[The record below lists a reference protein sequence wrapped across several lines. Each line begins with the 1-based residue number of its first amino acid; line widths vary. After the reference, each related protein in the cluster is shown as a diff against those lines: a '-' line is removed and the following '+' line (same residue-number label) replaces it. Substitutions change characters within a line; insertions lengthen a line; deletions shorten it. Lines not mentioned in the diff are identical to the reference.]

1 MNYTEAMD
9 FINSVSWLGSKP
21 GLDRIRELL
30 HRLGDPQEQLR
41 FVHVAGTNGKGSTSS
56 MIASVLPEAGY
67 KTGLSTS
74 PHLWRFNERMC
85 INGAAISDEAL
96 AEIVTLI
103 APAAQSMENA
113 CTEFEI
119 SMAATLVYFA
129 RQGCDIVV
137 LEVGLGGRLDATNV
151 IPAPECAVIC
161 NIGLDHTEYLG
172 HTVEA
177 IAKEKAGIMKGAPVV
192 SYQQI
197 PGVAA
202 VLEAEAKMVGSP
214 ISFADFSA
222 IVPVSDSPVGQ
233 VFKLN
238 GEEYKIALLGEHQ
251 LKNASVALLAL
262 EALRNRGW
270 NLPLAAVKRGFEN
283 ARWAARFE
291 IVSQYPLFVID
302 GGHNPQCVAST
313 AAALERY
320 FPKRRRVLL
329 IGVLGDKDWSEML
342 DILAPCADAFVCVT
356 PDSPRAM
363 PAAELCAALS
373 KYGKPA
379 VSRDSIAEGV
389 DETIRLAGKE
399 GMSCSV
405 GSLYMAGEVRAHFGL
420 F

>member
-1 MNYTEAMD
+1 MNYTEAMK
-9 FINSVSWLGSKP
+9 FIQSVSWLGSRP
-21 GLDRIRELL
+21 GLERICELL
-30 HRLGDPQEQLR
+30 HKLGDPQEQLQ

-56 MIASVLPEAGY
+56 LISSVLCEAGY

-85 INGAAISDEAL
+85 INGVAISDEAL
-96 AEIVTLI
+96 AEVVTLI
-103 APAAQSMENA
+103 APAALSMENS

-119 SMAATLVYFA
+119 SLVATLVYFA

-172 HTVEA
+172 HTVEE
-177 IAKEKAGIMKGAPVV
+177 IAVEKAGIMKGTPVV
-192 SYQQI
+192 SYGQI
-197 PGVAA
+197 PSVAA
-202 VLEAEAKMVGSP
+202 VLKAEAEKVGST
-214 ISFADFSA
+214 ITFADIEA
-222 IVPVSDSPVGQ
+222 IEPVSDSAEGQ
-233 VFKLN
+233 VFKLH
-238 GEEYKIALLGEHQ
+238 GKEYSLALLGEHQ
-251 LKNASVALLAL
+251 LKNVSVALLAL
-262 EALRNRGW
+262 ETLSRRGW
-270 NLPLAAVKRGFEN
+270 NLPQDAINRGIAK

-291 IVSQYPLFVID
+291 IVSQDPLFVVD

-313 AAALERY
+313 AAALQRY
-320 FPKRRRVLL
+320 FPDRRRVLL

-342 DILAPCADAFVCVT
+342 DILAPCADAFVCVE

-363 PAAELCAALS
+363 PASELCAAVS
-373 KYGKPA
+373 KYGKPS
-379 VSRDSIAEGV
+379 VCRDSIAEGV
-389 DETIRLAGKE
+389 NETIRLAGTD
-399 GMSCSV
+399 GVSCSV

>member
-1 MNYTEAMD
+1 MNYTEAMN
-9 FINSVSWLGSKP
+9 FIQSVSWLGSKP

-30 HRLGDPQEQLR
+30 HRLGDPQGQLR
-41 FVHVAGTNGKGSTSS
+41 FVHIAGTNGKGSTSS
-56 MIASVLPEAGY
+56 LIASALFEAGY

-85 INGAAISDEAL
+85 INGVSISDEAL
-96 AEIVTLI
+96 AETVTLI
-103 APAAQSMENA
+103 APAARAMESS
-113 CTEFEI
+113 CTEFEL

-129 RQGCDIVV
+129 RQNCDIVV

-151 IPAPECAVIC
+151 IPAPDCAVIC

-172 HTVEA
+172 HTVEE

-192 SYQQI
+192 SYQQV

-202 VLEAEAKMVGSP
+202 VLETEAKKVGSP
-214 ISFADFSA
+214 IIFADFSA
-222 IVPVSDSPVGQ
+222 IRPISDSPAGQ
-233 VFKLN
+233 VFAVN
-238 GEEYKIALLGEHQ
+238 GQEYQIGLLGEHQ

-262 EALRNRGW
+262 ETLRRRGW
-270 NLPLAAVKRGFEN
+270 KIPADALGRGLKN

-291 IVSQYPLFVID
+291 IVSQEPLFVID

-313 AAALERY
+313 VAALEHY
-320 FPKRRRVLL
+320 FPDQRRVLL

-342 DILAPCADAFVCVT
+342 DILAPCADAFVCVS

-363 PAAELCAALS
+363 PAEDLRDALL

-379 VSRDSIAEGV
+379 VSCDSIAEGV
-389 DETIRLAGKE
+389 DETLRLAGKD